1 MSKET
6 FQQMVDRVTKKQ
18 ASTPAPTVATAP
30 PPKPP
35 TFPLPKVSK
44 LPKPAR

>member
-6 FQQMVDRVTKKQ
+6 FQQMIDRVTKKQ
-18 ASTPAPTVATAP
+18 AATTGA

-35 TFPLPKVSK
+35 KIPLPK
-44 LPKPAR
+44 R

>member
-6 FQQMVDRVTKKQ
+6 FQQMVDRVTAKQ
-18 ASTPAPTVATAP
+18 TSTSGA

-35 TFPLPKVSK
+35 KIPLPK
-44 LPKPAR
+44 R